1 MIEGTIFGIIRHS
14 FYLGFALWGIGQ
26 ILAIQSTISVTL
38 GIIAIFCARKASKK
52 EDEFNILKFGD
63 DYREYMK
70 KVPMWNVL
78 KGLRRR
84 RA

>member
-1 MIEGTIFGIIRHS
+1 MI
-14 FYLGFALWGIGQ
+14 
-26 ILAIQSTISVTL
+26 L
-38 GIIAIFCARKASKK
+38 GIIAIFCAWMASRK

-84 RA
+84 S